1 MKRLLAAAWRLLTA
15 PFRWLGGR
23 LLALAMR
30 TPLGDF
36 LAPEPE
42 EVPILD
48 TLSNATQQPGD
59 FLEGLIAHLDALRA
73 HLLRATLALAIT
85 TVIAFYFTPQ
95 ILDWLAK
102 PIGGIDSLQAI
113 EVTEPISVVMRVAL
127 LVGFT
132 AALPYIVFE
141 ILRFMAPGLSR
152 RVRFFGLFA
161 IPIVTL
167 FFVGGMAFAYYFMVP
182 EALKVLLNFMGINTL
197 PRPSS
202 FIRFTT
208 GLMFWIGISFQ
219 FPIVAYV
226 LSIMGIITG
235 RMLREYWRVA
245 FILLAVLAA
254 MITPT
259 IDPVNMMIVLLP
271 LWALYGLSIILAS
284 LGGMMRRR
292 RAAASE

>member
-1 MKRLLAAAWRLLTA
+1 MRRLMAFLWRVLTA
-15 PFRWLGGR
+15 PFRWVGR
-23 LLALAMR
+23 GLTWLAMR
-30 TPLGDF
+30 SPLGDF

-48 TLSNATQQPGD
+48 TLSHATQQPGD
-59 FLEGLIAHLDALRA
+59 FLEGLIAHLDALRK
-73 HLLRATLALAIT
+73 HLLRATLALAT
-85 TVIAFYFTPQ
+85 TTIVAFYFTPQ
-95 ILDWLAK
+95 ILDWLAE

-141 ILRFMAPGLSR
+141 VLRFMAPGLSR
-152 RVRFFGLFA
+152 KARFFGLFA
-161 IPIVTL
+161 IPIVTF
-167 FFVGGMAFAYYFMVP
+167 FFVAGMAFAYYFMVP

-202 FIRFTT
+202 FIKFTT

-219 FPIVAYV
+219 LPIVAYV
-226 LSIMGIITG
+226 LSAMGLITSKL
-235 RMLREYWRVA
+235 LRDYWRVA
-245 FILLAVLAA
+245 FVLLTVVAA

-259 IDPVNMMIVLLP
+259 VDPLNMMIVLLP
-271 LWALYGLSIILAS
+271 LWALYGLSIVMAS
-284 LGGMMRRR
+284 VGGLHRRR
-292 RAAASE
+292 RAGAAE